1 MYENNISRFAAQAL
15 ASPRLLG
22 DNSALKRI
30 TKQVSQAK
38 RNGSFDVA
46 AKQARELAVLPRG
59 LREYAVSRGA
69 VDSML
74 KSHREESQKMAAR
87 RRAIEEATIDTSTA
101 IQALV
106 ELEVAGR
113 AEGRRSEEM
122 FIRLAAASLLVSVVG
137 FAVNV
142 LR

>member
-1 MYENNISRFAAQAL
+1 
-15 ASPRLLG
+15 
-22 DNSALKRI
+22 
-30 TKQVSQAK
+30 
-38 RNGSFDVA
+38 
-46 AKQARELAVLPRG
+46 
-59 LREYAVSRGA
+59 
-69 VDSML
+69 ML